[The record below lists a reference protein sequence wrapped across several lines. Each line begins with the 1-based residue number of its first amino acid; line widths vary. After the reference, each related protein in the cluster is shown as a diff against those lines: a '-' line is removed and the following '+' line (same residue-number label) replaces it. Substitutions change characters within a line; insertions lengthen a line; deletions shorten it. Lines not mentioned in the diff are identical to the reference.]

1 MSNPLNSID
10 SAGRRSAAGVFRA
23 LLGGLFV
30 LVAAGATLV
39 GAGTEPAAAQWSTT
53 EAHYQGG
60 SALRDHAVS
69 PTGFQHIL
77 TLQHASGWS
86 RGENF
91 FFVDMTCCAGAGI
104 ANRDIY
110 GEWYSYLRLATFS
123 DGLIRGIGPIG
134 GINWGAQAR
143 VVKFTPGFRL
153 ALGLPGFA
161 FANIDYT
168 FMVDR
173 SAGLDGGG
181 APKDGNSHV
190 VDFNWALPFSVGSA
204 AFSLEGHGEWQS
216 PRDVEGG
223 DRAPYWILLQPQ
235 LRWDLGKSVSG
246 NEGRIFVGTEFHVW
260 LNKFGAADAD
270 EVIPQALAVLRF

>member
-1 MSNPLNSID
+1 MSS
-10 SAGRRSAAGVFRA
+10 SGHSTMAVA
-23 LLGGLFV
+23 FV
-30 LVAAGATLV
+30 ATLV
-39 GAGTEPAAAQWSTT
+39 ATGAAPVTAQWSTT

-91 FFVDMTCCAGAGI
+91 FFVDMTCCSGAGI

-110 GEWYSYLRLATFS
+110 GEWYSYLSLATFS
-123 DGLIRGIGPIG
+123 DGLLRGVGPIG
-134 GINWGAQAR
+134 GINWGAQAK
-143 VVKFTPGFRL
+143 VLKFTPGVRL

-161 FANIDYT
+161 FANLDYT

-173 SAGLDGGG
+173 SAGLDGDG

-223 DRAPYWILLQPQ
+223 DRAPYWVLLQPQ
-235 LRWDLGKSVSG
+235 LRWDLGKSLSG
-246 NEGRIFVGTEFHVW
+246 SEGRVFVGTEFHVW
-260 LNKFGAADAD
+260 LNKFGIADAD
-270 EVIPQALAVLRF
+270 EVIPQALVVYRF